1 MTRRA
6 TEVTTAYTRRAQEY
20 ADVLGTM
27 DAVHPSDRALIETW
41 ADGIEGRVLDAG
53 CGPGHWTAHLAS
65 RGLEIRGLE
74 IRGIDLVPS
83 FIAHARATHPG
94 MRFDVGSIEQI
105 DEPDASLGGILSWYS
120 TIHHEPSRISLPL
133 DEFARVLRAGGTLVL
148 GYFDAPSTESFD
160 HAVIGAYRWS
170 AQELTD
176 AVTEAGFDVV
186 EAHRRSGPGHRP
198 HGALVC
204 ERRAS

>member
-1 MTRRA
+1 MTRRP

-20 ADVLGTM
+20 ADLLGTM

-41 ADGIEGRVLDAG
+41 ADGIEGRALDAG

-65 RGLEIRGLE
+65 RGIE

-94 MRFDVGSIEQI
+94 VRFDIGSIEQI

-120 TIHHEPSRISLPL
+120 TIHHEPSRISMPL

-204 ERRAS
+204 ERRAD